1 METIFI
7 AWSGRDSQAAA
18 EILRKYLPLLLHHG
32 LKVFMSKHDVSS
44 GVRWASEV
52 ASELAHS
59 NFGIIC
65 LTPDN
70 LEAPWIM
77 FEAGALTK
85 NATGRACGLLFRGLT
100 IANITG
106 PLEQFQNREFSEAG
120 FRQLLDDIS
129 KVLNSPVEPQYVDML
144 FEKFWPE
151 ISNAISGAMASQ
163 SPRQEA
169 PRRSPDDL
177 LEEVVERVRTLEVLS
192 QRDMEWLRRQT
203 DELISFFRKE
213 NEKAAD
219 VQRSMLERM
228 LERMEKLAEVS
239 MHRSRDDL
247 QSARPAGVAMKFGD
261 ARKAADLPMDD
272 ESPAKQRE

>member
-1 METIFI
+1 
-7 AWSGRDSQAAA
+7 
-18 EILRKYLPLLLHHG
+18 
-32 LKVFMSKHDVSS
+32 MSKHDVSS